1 MMFSLSNLSKAAY
14 GLVAGAVCSA
24 ITGTISIDHVV
35 TRNCFR
41 HNLSIQLHNTLFKSA
56 VKTKV

>member
-14 GLVAGAVCSA
+14 GLVAGAVCSE

-35 TRNCFR
+35 TEEIVFDIIYLFSCIILFS
-41 HNLSIQLHNTLFKSA
+41 NLQ
-56 VKTKV
+56 